1 LNRIKRGVADLEL
14 DCDKAITAIQCLSE
28 EKILERCSTVDMKFI
43 AYSIVFYCQHEEYS
57 VREYATHFLEYVLKQ
72 SKKQLEKSE
81 EDEHIVSLYQLIE
94 Q

>member
-1 LNRIKRGVADLEL
+1 
-14 DCDKAITAIQCLSE
+14 
-28 EKILERCSTVDMKFI
+28 MKFI